1 MAADSAID
9 LNDLAVF
16 VRVVEGNGFTAAAKA
31 LALPKSSV
39 SRAVSRLEEALGVR
53 LLQRTTRKVT
63 ITDAGRALH
72 AGVREQ
78 VAALSQAT
86 HQIAASGKSAQGVIR
101 VTAPVD
107 LGLAFLADAVA
118 RFVERHPLVR
128 VELSLT
134 GRLVDMIEEGFDVA
148 IRASR
153 MVDSSLVGRKLGT
166 SALGLFASKKY
177 LEKHGKP
184 AKVSDLASHACVLFR
199 ARAGVATWTLSGPS
213 GDEEVEVRGSISA
226 DDMLFIERAI
236 ASHGGIGLLPL
247 FHRGEALVRVLPQH
261 AVKMAP
267 IYMLTPSSRHEP
279 ARVTLFREF
288 LLAQLEGTRWGA

>member
-1 MAADSAID
+1 MAPNPAID

-16 VRVVEGNGFTAAAKA
+16 VRVVDGNGFTAAAKA
-31 LALPKSSV
+31 LAVPKSSV

-72 AGVREQ
+72 ARVREQ
-78 VAALSQAT
+78 VAALSDAT
-86 HQIAASGKSAQGVIR
+86 NEVADSGKVAQGVIR

-107 LGLAFLADAVA
+107 LGIAFLADAVA
-118 RFVERHPLVR
+118 RFVERHPHVR
-128 VELSLT
+128 IELSLT
-134 GRLVDMIEEGFDVA
+134 GRLVDMVEEGFDVA

-177 LEKHGKP
+177 LERHGKP
-184 AKVSDLASHACVLFR
+184 TKISDLGSHACVLFR
-199 ARAGVATWTLSGPS
+199 TKSGSITWTLSGPG
-213 GDEEVEVRGSISA
+213 GDEDVDVHGPISA
-226 DDMLFIERAI
+226 DDMLFVERAI
-236 ASHGGIGLLPL
+236 AADGGIGLLPL
-247 FHRGEALVRVLPQH
+247 FHRGAELVRVLPH
-261 AVKMAP
+261 HSVKMAP
-267 IYMLTPSSRHEP
+267 IYMLTPSKRHEP

-288 LLAQLEGTRWGA
+288 LIDHLARTRWGS

>member
-1 MAADSAID
+1 MAANSAID

-31 LALPKSSV
+31 LAVPKSSV

-72 AGVREQ
+72 ARVREQ
-78 VAALSQAT
+78 VAALSEAT
-86 HQIAASGKSAQGVIR
+86 HEIAASGKSAQGVIR

-107 LGLAFLADAVA
+107 LGIAFLADAVA
-118 RFVERHPLVR
+118 RFAEEHPLVR

-184 AKVSDLASHACVLFR
+184 TKVTDLASHACVLFR
-199 ARAGVATWTLSGPS
+199 ARNGIASWTLTGSNG
-213 GDEEVEVRGSISA
+213 EEDVEVRGAISA

-236 ASHGGIGLLPL
+236 ASHAGIGLLPM
-247 FHRGEALVRVLPQH
+247 FHRNEALVRVLPH
-261 AVKMAP
+261 HVVKMAP
-267 IYMLTPSSRHEP
+267 IYMLTPSNRHEP

-288 LLAQLEGTRWGA
+288 LLAHLEGTRWGA